1 VFIFDTTR
9 CRASAR
15 AWSLTW
21 CAVASI
27 ATALIATATF
37 AAPGAI
43 ARSTPVAHIAV
54 IPRSTPV
61 AHIAVT
67 HHSLSHQNLKAHA
80 ASGCANANTPAVAA
94 SNNEMRNA
102 VVCLVNQQRAGRH
115 LPRLHANPRLDRSA
129 QGWTNAMVAR
139 SAFTHGSDF
148 SARITAV
155 GFVWSAA
162 AENIATGYPTPR
174 AVVNGWMASTGH
186 CANILSPTYLDVGT
200 GLSRHPVRGFASG
213 EATWTQ
219 DFGLPMGHHA
229 SSGNFSAANHCPY

>member
-1 VFIFDTTR
+1 MFTSP
-9 CRASAR
+9 A
-15 AWSLTW
+15 
-21 CAVASI
+21 
-27 ATALIATATF
+27 
-37 AAPGAI
+37 AI
-43 ARSTPVAHIAV
+43 ARSTPVAHIAI
-54 IPRSTPV
+54 IPRVTRI

-67 HHSLSHQNLKAHA
+67 HHSLRHRNLKAHA
-80 ASGCANANTPAVAA
+80 ASGCADARTPAVAA
-94 SNNEMRNA
+94 SDKQMRNA
-102 VVCLVNQQRAGRH
+102 VVCLVNQQRAKHH
-115 LPRLHANPRLDRSA
+115 LPQLHANPRLDRSA

-174 AVVNGWMASTGH
+174 AVVDGWMASTGH
-186 CANILSPTYLDVGT
+186 CQNILSPTYLDVGT
-200 GLSRHPVRGFASG
+200 GLSRHPVLGFASG

-229 SSGNFSAANHCPY
+229 PSGNSAAAARCPY